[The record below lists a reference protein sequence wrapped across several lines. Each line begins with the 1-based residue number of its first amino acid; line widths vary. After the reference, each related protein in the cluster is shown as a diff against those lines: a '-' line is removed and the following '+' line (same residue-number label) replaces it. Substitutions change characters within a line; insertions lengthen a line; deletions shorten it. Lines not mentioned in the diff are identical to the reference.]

1 MSTTDLN
8 YCSISFPK
16 TCEGQPKN
24 CPVVWYLML
33 TIAIVTLVVVD
44 DGDSDAVIVQDYVQV
59 L

>member
-16 TCEGQPKN
+16 TC
-24 CPVVWYLML
+24 PVIWYLML